1 MRRAAPRVSLPIS
14 LVSLIIAISVAPI
27 SHAATEQERSRQAAE
42 IARQLLCASQ
52 NSLKECLDVNQIL
65 TNPGYDDGQWHG
77 DNGQWDQ
84 NGSWGNSPWENSPSQ
99 NNGQWEDNDGTNNQ
113 NGQWQQNQ
121 DGYPRAIRISRL
133 QRHYPLRNQQA
144 LIQFEVAA
152 ASTYLVNAELY
163 NRDGNRVASAQAQAT
178 RQRTPMTLAVNNPGT
193 YRLQIQANNGLG
205 AQNYTVSVTGR
216 NGINPDEQSSTQPA
230 DYPEYQTGTPYQA
243 GDVVRRNGRLYQC
256 RPWPNSGWCG
266 QGELHY
272 APGTG
277 MNWQDAWQYF
287 RG

>member
-1 MRRAAPRVSLPIS
+1 MRRVAPRVSLLIS
-14 LVSLIIAISVAPI
+14 LVSLIIAISVAPT
-27 SHAATEQERSRQAAE
+27 SQAATEQERSRQAAE

-65 TNPGYDDGQWHG
+65 TNPSYDDGQWHS

-84 NGSWGNSPWENSPSQ
+84 NGSWENSPWENSPSQ
-99 NNGQWEDNDGTNNQ
+99 NKGQWEDNNGTNNQ

-178 RQRTPMTLAVNNPGT
+178 RQRTPMTLVVNNPGT

-216 NGINPDEQSSTQPA
+216 NGINPDEQSSTQPS

>member
-1 MRRAAPRVSLPIS
+1 MRPAVIRFSLPLS
-14 LVSLIIAISVAPI
+14 LFGLLIAISSSPTAQ
-27 SHAATEQERSRQAAE
+27 AATEQERSRQAAE

-52 NSLKECLDVNQIL
+52 NSLENCLDVNQIL
-65 TNPGYDDGQWHG
+65 NNPGYDDGQWHG

-84 NGSWGNSPWENSPSQ
+84 NNQGDQ
-99 NNGQWEDNDGTNNQ
+99 NGQWNQ
-113 NGQWQQNQ
+113 NGQWSQNNQGDQNGQWNQNQ
-121 DGYPRAIRISRL
+121 DGYPRTIRISGL

-144 LIQFEVAA
+144 LIQFDVTA
-152 ASTYLVNAELY
+152 ASPYLVNAELY
-163 NRDGNRVASAQAQAT
+163 NHEGNRVATSQAQAG
-178 RQRTPMTLAVNNPGT
+178 RHRTPMTLVVNNPGT

-205 AQNYTVSVTGR
+205 VQNYTVKVTGR
-216 NGINPDEQSSTQPA
+216 NNINPDDQPSNNPS

-243 GDVVRRNGRLYQC
+243 GDVVRRKGRLYQC